1 MMKIST
7 ILDKIDNGSIA
18 LPVFQRGYVW
28 SRKQVSELFA
38 SLYRGHP
45 IGSLLIWE
53 TSSPEAEI
61 RGDLAAPST
70 PLQLLLDGQQ
80 RMTSLY
86 GVMRGKEPA
95 FFDGNA
101 NAFRELRFNMEK
113 ESFEFYQP
121 VKMRDDPLWIDVSE
135 LYQNGTQGVQTIL
148 SNLSNGGQDSTQF
161 MGRLLDLLAVSD
173 RELHIELV
181 TGEDKTVE
189 TVVDIF
195 NQVNSGGTKLTSGDL
210 ALAKI
215 CASWPKVRKNMKSL
229 LEKWS
234 ESGYDFDL
242 DWLLRVVN
250 AIVTGEARFIHL
262 RDIPYTTIKDGLD
275 KAEKHVNKALNMI
288 SDRTGLDHTR
298 VLFAKP
304 AIPVIAALL
313 ESHDGDLSPEQRDRL
328 LYWYVHAGMWGRYSS
343 SAESTLNRDLGIIQS
358 LEHSSDPIDNLIEE
372 LRLSRGGLHVEA
384 QHFHGWGQG
393 SRFYSVLYLITR
405 IGQARDFNSGLP
417 LRRHQLGR
425 MSQLELHHIFPKSQ
439 LYQANYNK
447 QEVNALANF
456 CFLTRETNISISNR
470 LPSEYLAEIEN
481 SHPGILESQWI
492 PSNPSLWEI
501 DEYTV
506 FLEARKELLA
516 NATNE
521 ILNSF
526 LTDHPDMPSET
537 DDDKIATSS
546 PPAPP
551 VPPRPSSIKDDEE
564 EALLIEINEWVKNQG
579 LQPGI
584 MGYELVH
591 PIDGAQLAIFDLA
604 WPEGLQLELSES
616 VALLIEEG
624 IDVLIVAGSYGYRFF
639 TNISDFKQYVNE
651 EILLS
656 NSETSL
662 QEIVARGESET
673 VEFKSTLRANLHTGD
688 PDKKIENA
696 VLKTLAG
703 FLNSEGGTLLIG
715 IADDGL
721 SIGIQSDN
729 FPSED
734 KMNLHLVNLV
744 KSRMVAHAMTK
755 IHINFE
761 NYHGNRIMKVECD
774 PSHTPVY
781 VKEGNEERFYVRMG
795 ASTDHL
801 PPSQIPDYIKTR
813 FE

>member
-1 MMKIST
+1 MAKIST
-7 ILDKIDNGSIA
+7 ILDEIDNGSIA

-45 IGSLLIWE
+45 IGSLLIWK

-101 NAFRELRFNMEK
+101 NAFRGLRFNMEE
-113 ESFEFYQP
+113 ESFEFYQS
-121 VKMRDDPLWIDVSE
+121 VRMRDDPLWIDVSE
-135 LYQNGTQGVQTIL
+135 LYKNSTDGVAMMA
-148 SNLSNGGQDSTQF
+148 SNLGDGGQEFTKY
-161 MGRLLDLLAVSD
+161 MGRLLRLLAVLD
-173 RELHIELV
+173 KELHIELV

-215 CASWPKVRKNMKSL
+215 CAGWPQARENMKSL

-242 DWLLRVVN
+242 DWLLRVAN
-250 AIVTGEARFIHL
+250 AIITGEARFIHL
-262 RDIPYTTIKDGLD
+262 RDVPYTAIRDGLD
-275 KAEKHVNKALNMI
+275 KAEKHVNKTLKMI

-304 AIPVIAALL
+304 AIAVIAALL

-372 LRLSRGGLHVEA
+372 LRLSRGGLDVEA

-417 LRRHQLGR
+417 LRRYQLGR

-439 LYQANYNK
+439 LYHANYNK

-456 CFLTRETNISISNR
+456 CFLTREANISISNR
-470 LPSEYLAEIEN
+470 LPADYLEEIEDR
-481 SHPGILESQWI
+481 HPGILESQWI
-492 PSNPSLWEI
+492 PPDPSLWEI
-501 DEYTV
+501 DNYTV
-506 FLEARKELLA
+506 FLEARKKLLA

-526 LTDHPDMPSET
+526 LTDHPEMPYET
-537 DDDKIATSS
+537 DDDKIVTSS

-551 VPPRPSSIKDDEE
+551 RPASIKDDEE
-564 EALLIEINEWVKNQG
+564 EALLIEINKWVKNQG

-591 PIDGAQLAIFDLA
+591 PVDGEQLAIFDLA
-604 WPEGLQLELSES
+604 WPEGVQLELSES
-616 VALLIEEG
+616 VALLIDEG

-651 EILLS
+651 EILLF
-656 NSETSL
+656 NSETGL
-662 QEIVARGESET
+662 QEIIARGESET
-673 VEFKSTLRANLHTGD
+673 VEFKSTLRTNLRTGNT
-688 PDKKIENA
+688 DKKIENA
-696 VLKTLAG
+696 VLKTIAG
-703 FLNSEGGTLLIG
+703 FLNTGGGTLLIG
-715 IADDGL
+715 ITDDGS
-721 SIGIQSDN
+721 SIGIKSDS
-729 FPSED
+729 FSSED

-744 KSRMVAHAMTK
+744 KNRIVAHAMTK

-761 NYHGNRIMKVECD
+761 DYHGNRIMKVECD
-774 PSHTPVY
+774 PSRTPVY

>member
-1 MMKIST
+1 MAKIST
-7 ILDKIDNGSIA
+7 ILDEIDNGSIA

-45 IGSLLIWE
+45 IGSLLIWK
-53 TSSPEAEI
+53 TSSIEAEI
-61 RGDLAAPST
+61 RGDLSAPST

-101 NAFRELRFNMEK
+101 NAFRGLRFNMEE

-121 VKMRDDPLWIDVSE
+121 VRMRDDPLWIDVSE
-135 LYQNGTQGVQTIL
+135 LYKNGTDGVAMMA
-148 SNLSNGGQDSTQF
+148 SNLGDGGQDFTKY
-161 MGRLLDLLAVSD
+161 MGRLLRLLAVSD
-173 RELHIELV
+173 KELHIELV

-215 CASWPKVRKNMKSL
+215 CAGWPQARENMKSL

-242 DWLLRVVN
+242 DWLLRVAN
-250 AIVTGEARFIHL
+250 AIITGEARFIHL
-262 RDIPYTTIKDGLD
+262 RDVPYTAIRDGLD
-275 KAEKHVNKALNMI
+275 KAEKHINTALKMI

-304 AIPVIAALL
+304 AIAVIAALL

-343 SAESTLNRDLGIIQS
+343 AAESTLNRDLGIIQS
-358 LEHSSDPIDNLIEE
+358 LEHGSDPIDNLIEE
-372 LRLSRGGLHVEA
+372 LRLSRGGLDVEA

-393 SRFYSVLYLITR
+393 ARFYSVLYLITR

-425 MSQLELHHIFPKSQ
+425 MSQLELHHIFPKSK
-439 LYQANYNK
+439 LYQANYSK

-456 CFLTRETNISISNR
+456 CFLTREANASIGNR
-470 LPSEYLAEIEN
+470 LPSDYFPEIEN
-481 SHPGILESQWI
+481 RHPGILESQWI
-492 PSNPSLWEI
+492 PSDPRLWEI

-506 FLEARKELLA
+506 FLETRRELLA

-526 LTDHPDMPSET
+526 LTDHPYMPSET
-537 DDDKIATSS
+537 DDDKIETSS
-546 PPAPP
+546 LPA
-551 VPPRPSSIKDDEE
+551 PPRPSSIKDDEE
-564 EALLIEINEWVKNQG
+564 EALLIEINDWIKNQG

-591 PIDGAQLAIFDLA
+591 PVDGAQLAIFDLA
-604 WPEGLQLELSES
+604 WPDGVQHELSEP
-616 VALLIEEG
+616 VALLINEG

-639 TNISDFKQYVNE
+639 TNTSDFKKYISE
-651 EILLS
+651 EILLY
-656 NSETSL
+656 NSETDL
-662 QEIVARGESET
+662 QELVARGESGT
-673 VEFKSTLRANLHTGD
+673 VEFKSTLRTNLHTGNS
-688 PDKKIENA
+688 DKKMESE

-703 FLNSEGGTLLIG
+703 FLNTEGGTLLIG
-715 IADDGL
+715 IADDG
-721 SIGIQSDN
+721 SSFGIQSDS
-729 FPSED
+729 FSSED

-761 NYHGNRIMKVECD
+761 GYHGNRIMKVECD

-795 ASTDHL
+795 ASTDYL

>member
-28 SRKQVSELFA
+28 SRKQVSELFT

-53 TSSPEAEI
+53 TSSPEVEI
-61 RGDLAAPST
+61 RGDLPAPST

-101 NAFRELRFNMEK
+101 NAFSGLRFNLEE

-173 RELHIELV
+173 KELHIELV

-215 CASWPKVRKNMKSL
+215 CGGWPQARKNMKSL

-234 ESGYDFDL
+234 ESGFDFDL

-262 RDIPYTTIKDGLD
+262 RDIPYTAIQDGLD

-288 SDRTGLDHTR
+288 SGRTGLDHTR

-304 AIPVIAALL
+304 AIPVIVALL
-313 ESHDGDLSPEQRDRL
+313 ESHDGDLSLEQRDRL
-328 LYWYVHAGMWGRYSS
+328 LYWYIHAGMWGRYSS
-343 SAESTLNRDLGIIQS
+343 AAESTLNRDLGIIQS

-456 CFLTRETNISISNR
+456 CFLTKETNISISNR
-470 LPSEYLAEIEN
+470 LPSEYLEEIEN
-481 SHPGILESQWI
+481 RHPGVLESQWI
-492 PSNPSLWEI
+492 PSELSLWEI
-501 DEYTV
+501 DNYSA

-516 NATNE
+516 TATNE
-521 ILNSF
+521 ILDNF
-526 LTDHPDMPSET
+526 LTDHPEIPSET
-537 DDDKIATSS
+537 DNDKIATLS

-551 VPPRPSSIKDDEE
+551 RSASIKDDEE
-564 EALLIEINEWVKNQG
+564 EALLIEISEWVKNQG

-591 PIDGAQLAIFDLA
+591 PVDGDQLAIFDLA
-604 WPEGLQLELSES
+604 WPEGVQLELSEP
-616 VALLIEEG
+616 VALLIDEG
-624 IDVLIVAGSYGYRFF
+624 IDVLIAAGRYGYKFF
-639 TNISDFKQYVNE
+639 TNISEFKHYISE
-651 EILLS
+651 EILPS
-656 NSETSL
+656 NSYTSL
-662 QEIVARGESET
+662 QEIIEEGENEI
-673 VEFKSTLRANLHTGD
+673 VEFKSTLRTNLHTGEH
-688 PDKKIENA
+688 DKKIENT

-703 FLNSEGGTLLIG
+703 FLNTEGGTLLIG
-715 IADDGL
+715 IADDGS
-721 SIGIQSDN
+721 SIGIQPDS
-729 FPSED
+729 FSSED

-744 KSRMVAHAMTK
+744 KSRIVAHAMTK

-761 NYHGNRIMKVECD
+761 DYNGNRIMKVECD
-774 PSHTPVY
+774 PSHTPIY